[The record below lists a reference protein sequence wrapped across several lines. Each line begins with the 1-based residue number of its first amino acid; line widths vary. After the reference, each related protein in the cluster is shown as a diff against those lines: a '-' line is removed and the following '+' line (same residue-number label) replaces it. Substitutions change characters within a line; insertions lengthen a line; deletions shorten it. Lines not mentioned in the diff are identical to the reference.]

1 MASDTQSPKGEN
13 AQKAN
18 PFVNSLKDV
27 IQTRIASGKLELP
40 VLPEA
45 AAQVVTLSY
54 DENCDI
60 SQLAT
65 VIKRD
70 QALSGNVLRISNTPV
85 YSSGVQIKSLDHAV
99 SRLGMKKVRE
109 IALIISCES
118 RVFQVPGYTKEV
130 KELFKHSL
138 AAAGFGEEI
147 ARIRRMNVD
156 ESFLCGLLHDI
167 GKPVLYQTV
176 SDLEKERGAPFPA
189 DAVKQM
195 IQETHQELGAKL
207 IQTWALPE
215 RLSETIAYHHNPM
228 AAPTCSSQAQL
239 TRLSSDLAH
248 HLVGPHPFSEAEV
261 RDHPMLNPLNLYEE
275 EVETLFSKKEKVL
288 QLVQAV
294 S

>member
-1 MASDTQSPKGEN
+1 MASASDLPKGETV
-13 AQKAN
+13 N
-18 PFVNSLKDV
+18 PFVQSLKDV
-27 IQTRIASGKLELP
+27 VQSRIKNGKIELP

-60 SQLAT
+60 SQLSV

-118 RVFQVPGYTKEV
+118 RVFQVPGYTQEV
-130 KELFKHSL
+130 KVLFKHSL
-138 AAAGFGEEI
+138 AAAGYAEEI
-147 ARIRRMNVD
+147 ARLRKMNVE

-176 SDLEKERGAPFPA
+176 ADLEKERGAQFPKE
-189 DAVKQM
+189 AVGSM
-195 IQETHQELGAKL
+195 IQDFHQQLGAEMIKS
-207 IQTWALPE
+207 WALPE
-215 RLSETIAYHHNPM
+215 RLSESIAFHHDPM
-228 AAPTCSSQAQL
+228 LAPTCSQQAQL

-248 HLVGPHPFSEAEV
+248 SLVGPREFTEEMI
-261 RDHPMLNPLNLYEE
+261 REHPMLNPLNLYEE
-275 EVETLFSKKEKVL
+275 DVDHLFSKKEKVL